1 MIRIEH
7 VDKSYDGHKVIDD
20 VSIFIKQGNIYGLIG
35 ENGAGKSTL
44 LQCVAGVYKQDAG
57 KIEIDD
63 QIVYENNEIKEEIAY
78 VADRNLFFKNY
89 TVIQLVNL
97 FEMIYP
103 SFSRER
109 FDTYNNLLGLN
120 LKAKVKNL
128 SKGMQTRL
136 SVMLNMARKPK
147 VLLLDEPT
155 SGLDPVAKKQ
165 VLDAIIELVDEIGT
179 TVLISS
185 HHLADLERI
194 CDEVTMLSKGKVV
207 YQSTVENVKNKV
219 KKLQIVFNKEVP
231 SDLKNWQGVISMSH
245 IGSVYYMITNAYSG
259 ELVERL
265 KKAGA
270 ITIDVLG
277 LDLEEIFVYT
287 ELATKQENIYLGG
300 DKGEEA
306 KTTC

>member
-1 MIRIEH
+1 
-7 VDKSYDGHKVIDD
+7 
-20 VSIFIKQGNIYGLIG
+20 
-35 ENGAGKSTL
+35 
-44 LQCVAGVYKQDAG
+44 
-57 KIEIDD
+57 
-63 QIVYENNEIKEEIAY
+63 
-78 VADRNLFFKNY
+78 
-89 TVIQLVNL
+89 
-97 FEMIYP
+97 
-103 SFSRER
+103 
-109 FDTYNNLLGLN
+109 
-120 LKAKVKNL
+120 
-128 SKGMQTRL
+128 
-136 SVMLNMARKPK
+136 MLNMARKPK